1 MDMESDIRT
10 GFGEDERARVGG
22 LYWEAFRRKLK
33 PAFTDDGAGREF
45 VTAAMRPD
53 RVITAR
59 SEGTVIGVCGLRHG
73 GRGAFD
79 PAWPAT
85 GKRLGPW
92 AAARALLALGFLEHR
107 AEKGVLVLDG
117 ICVSPEHRGL
127 GIGSLLLEA
136 VDAYAPRHGLHTV
149 ELSVV
154 DTNPRAEAL
163 YRRVGFEPVD
173 AGALGLLSG
182 LYGFGAYT
190 TLRRRIGGG
199 RAA

>member
-1 MDMESDIRT
+1 MGRETDVRT
-10 GFGEDERARVGG
+10 GFDEDERTRVGG
-22 LYWEAFRRKLK
+22 LYWEAFQRKLK
-33 PAFTDDGAGREF
+33 PAFADDRTGEEF

-59 SEGTVIGVCGLRHG
+59 LVGAVIGVCGVHHE

-85 GKRLGPW
+85 RKRLGPW
-92 AAARALLALGFLEHR
+92 SGARALLALSLLEHR
-107 AEKGVLVLDG
+107 AEEGVLVLDG
-117 ICVSPEHRGL
+117 ICVSPSHRGR
-127 GIGSLLLEA
+127 GIGSRLMDA
-136 VDAYAPRHGLHTV
+136 VDAYASRHGLHTV

-163 YRRVGFEPVD
+163 YRRLGFEPVD
-173 AGALGLLSG
+173 TGALGLLSG
-182 LYGFGAYT
+182 LYGFAAYT